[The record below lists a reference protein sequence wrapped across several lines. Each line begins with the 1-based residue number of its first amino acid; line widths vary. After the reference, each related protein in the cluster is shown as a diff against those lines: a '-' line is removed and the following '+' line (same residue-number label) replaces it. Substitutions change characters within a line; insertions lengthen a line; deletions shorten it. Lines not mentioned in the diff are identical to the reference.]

1 MTAIELSHVSKIYR
15 RYGGRHFATLKS
27 ALLQRSILR
36 DLQPSETF
44 PALSDVSFTVPRG
57 STYGVIGANGSGKS
71 TALKLVAGI
80 TKPTSGTVRVTG
92 RISALIELGAG
103 FHPEISGREN
113 VFINGIMLGLTKREI
128 QQRFDQIVDFAELT
142 EFIDAPVK
150 TYSSGMYMRLGFAV
164 AIHVDPDVLLVD
176 EVLAVGDEGFTH
188 KCLDK
193 FAEFRRRGKTI
204 LLVTHS
210 LNLVERFCDEA
221 LWLDGGCARTHGD
234 PKRVVGA
241 YLTAVEHTE
250 DAQLAATTARAVEEA
265 SRDRQD
271 GQGARDGDDRREGRE
286 RRDGLERRDGED
298 GQESGPAD
306 RPADPTSNMFQATEG
321 RWGSREVEITEVAF
335 LDASGQPS
343 FVLHSGDPMAIRV
356 KVHAQQPTDDF
367 VFGIGLFNA
376 DGVCCYGTNTF
387 LEEMNPERLSG
398 DAEAIFAVDRLDL
411 VEGTYKLDVAVHKR
425 DGYPYDYHRLLYTF
439 RVKSRTHDVGIYRPA
454 HRWSFSPNV
463 EFKAGRDDR

>member
-1 MTAIELSHVSKIYR
+1 MKAIDGANVTKVYR
-15 RYGGRHFATLKS
+15 RYARKKQFATLKS
-27 ALLQRSILR
+27 ALLKGSLIQ
-36 DLQPSETF
+36 DLQPDETF
-44 PALSDVSFTVPRG
+44 PALQGVSFSVPAG
-57 STYGVIGANGSGKS
+57 TTYGIIGRNGSGKS

-80 TKPTSGTVRVTG
+80 TKPTTGTVKVEG

-113 VFINGIMLGLTKREI
+113 VYINGIMLGLTKREI
-128 QQRFDQIVDFAELT
+128 QDRFDEIVEFAELQD
-142 EFIDAPVK
+142 FIDAPVK

-193 FAEFRRRGKTI
+193 FAEFRRRGRTI

-221 LWLDGGCARTHGD
+221 LWLDSGHAKSHGD

-250 DAQLAATTARAVEEA
+250 ERLLAETSAKALVSASQHRGSATEAPAAMPARNAAQSVAREA
-265 SRDRQD
+265 SAS
-271 GQGARDGDDRREGRE
+271 GGGAPRGVN
-286 RRDGLERRDGED
+286 ED
-298 GQESGPAD
+298 Q
-306 RPADPTSNMFQATEG
+306 TSNMFRATEG
-321 RWGSREVEITEVAF
+321 RWGSREIEITDVA
-335 LDASGQPS
+335 LRDHTGQPS
-343 FVLHSGDPMAIRV
+343 FVFHSGDSVSIRL
-356 KVHAQQPTDDF
+356 KVRAQQPADDF

-387 LEEMNPERLSG
+387 LEEMNPERLTG
-398 DAEAIFAVDRLDL
+398 EAEATFSIESLDL

-425 DGYPYDYHRLLYTF
+425 DGYPYDYHRQLYTF
-439 RVKSRTHDVGIYRPA
+439 RVKSRTRDVGIYRPR
-454 HRWSFSPNV
+454 HRWTFSPNV
-463 EFKAGRDDR
+463 QFRPGP